1 MSKKDIFGDELNAN
15 ENDFGSL
22 FEQSLNQ
29 GKIRQG
35 DQLKGEILSIGKES
49 VFVSTGTP
57 VDGYLPTIEILD
69 ENKNLLFK
77 VGDIID
83 VVVMKM
89 GESQILL
96 RYKKAKSGAQD
107 VENLEDAF
115 DMELPVEGKVLEL
128 VKGGYRVDIS
138 GSRSFCPMGQI
149 DLRHPTEPESYVGK
163 KYEFIITAF
172 ENGGRN
178 IVVSRKKLLSLGQA
192 EEEGKFLETAKP
204 GDFFEGTISRIEKFG
219 AFIRLQNNIEGLI
232 PISELSW
239 TRVQKPEDVVQPGMQ
254 VRVKLLKMDETEDR
268 LKISFS
274 LKQGGAELDPW
285 AVISEKFPMGSIHAG
300 TVEKKEN
307 YGLFVNLAGGITGL
321 LPRSKWRESTEASQ
335 YENKKRGD
343 SITVQIDV
351 INKEE
356 RKLSLGLPGD
366 KTDESW
372 REHAMAKSA
381 SGKGLGTMA
390 DLFKNV
396 KTKK

>member
-1 MSKKDIFGDELNAN
+1 MAKKDIFGDETLKN

-29 GKIRQG
+29 GRLRQG

-49 VFVSTGTP
+49 VFVATGSP
-57 VDGYLPTIEILD
+57 IDGYLPTLEILD
-69 ENKNLLFK
+69 ENKKLLFK
-77 VGDIID
+77 VGDVIE
-83 VVVMKM
+83 VVVVKM

-115 DMELPVEGKVLEL
+115 DMELPVDGKVLEL
-128 VKGGYRVDIS
+128 VKGGFRVDIS
-138 GSRSFCPMGQI
+138 GSRCFCPLGQI
-149 DLRHPTEPESYVGK
+149 DLRHPSEPESYVGK
-163 KYEFIITAF
+163 RYEFIITAF
-172 ENGGRN
+172 EKGGRN

-192 EEEGKFLETAKP
+192 EEEGKFLETAKI
-204 GDFFEGTISRIEKFG
+204 GDLFEGTITHVEKFG
-219 AFIRLQNNIEGLI
+219 AFVRLANNIEGLI

-239 TRVQKPEDVVQPGMQ
+239 TRVQKPEEVVQPGMN
-254 VRVKLLKMDETEDR
+254 VRVKLLKIEETEDR
-268 LKISFS
+268 LKTSFS
-274 LKQGGAELDPW
+274 LKQGGGELDPW
-285 AVISEKFPMGSIHAG
+285 IQISEKFPMGSVHAG

-307 YGLFVNLAGGITGL
+307 YGLFVNISGGITGL
-321 LPRSKWRESTEASQ
+321 LPRSKWKDSPEASQ

-343 SITVQIDV
+343 SITVQIDF

-356 RKLSLGLPGD
+356 RKLSLGLPGE

-372 REHAMAKSA
+372 REHMMGKSTA
-381 SGKGLGTMA
+381 GKGLGTMA